1 MRITLLGVTL
11 AMALGPLAAAAH
23 GDGLPVPVDDTG
35 GEGII
40 AENSV
45 ATEGVRYLSL
55 HGNGQTVVARVQR
68 AGGRALGWRF
78 VPGAFTIP
86 AVALDGSPAGLSA
99 DGRTLVLIRPRV
111 SFPQRSTRLAII
123 NARTLRVRR
132 VVTLRG
138 DFSFDAISPNG
149 RHVYLIQYVAPKDPT
164 RYAVRSYDVARS
176 RLNPGQIV
184 DPRERDEAMRGFP
197 LTRTTSADGRWAYT
211 LYDGAGKHPFIH
223 ALDTRGG
230 TARCI
235 DLDSLTLRDLRT
247 PRLRV
252 DRAGSRLVLDDV
264 TTPLALV
271 DTKSFAVSEPEA
283 APATELTGTGRSEDA
298 LAKSLLGAAGIAVLL
313 AAGGVSLRARRRRR
327 PVTT

>member
-1 MRITLLGVTL
+1 MRITLLGLTL
-11 AMALGPLAAAAH
+11 AMALGPMAAAAH

-35 GEGII
+35 GEGIT
-40 AENSV
+40 AENGV
-45 ATEGVRYLSL
+45 ATEGIRYLSL

-78 VPGAFTIP
+78 VPGGFTIP

-123 NARTLRVRR
+123 DARTLRVRR

-164 RYAVRSYDVARS
+164 RYAVRSYDVARW
-176 RLNPGQIV
+176 RMDPGQIV
-184 DPRERDEAMRGFP
+184 DPHERDEAMRGFP

-211 LYDGAGKHPFIH
+211 LYDGAGEHPFIH
-223 ALDTRGG
+223 ALDTGRR

-235 DLDSLTLRDLRT
+235 DLDSLTVRDLGR
-247 PRLRV
+247 PRLRL
-252 DRAGSRLVLDDV
+252 DAGGSHLVLGNG
-264 TTPLALV
+264 TKPLARV
-271 DTKSFAVSEPEA
+271 NTKTFAVSEPEA
-283 APATELTGTGRSEDA
+283 SSTAELTGAGGSDDDV
-298 LAKSLLGAAGIAVLL
+298 AKPLVGVAGVAVLL
-313 AAGGVSLRARRRRR
+313 AAGGLSLRVRRRRR
-327 PVTT
+327 PAAT

>member
-123 NARTLRVRR
+123 DARTLRVRR

-176 RLNPGQIV
+176 RLDHGQIV
-184 DPRERDEAMRGFP
+184 DPHERDEAMRGFP

-211 LYDGAGKHPFIH
+211 LYDGAGEHPFIH
-223 ALDTRGG
+223 ALDTGRR

-235 DLDSLTLRDLRT
+235 DLDSLTARDLGT
-247 PRLRV
+247 PRLRL
-252 DRAGSRLVLDDV
+252 DAGGSRLVLDNG
-264 TTPLALV
+264 TKPLARV
-271 DTKSFAVSEPEA
+271 DTKTFAVSEPEA
-283 APATELTGTGRSEDA
+283 ASTMELTGAGGSDDGV
-298 LAKSLLGAAGIAVLL
+298 AKPLLGAAGVAVLL
-313 AAGGVSLRARRRRR
+313 AAGGLSVRARRRRG
-327 PVTT
+327 PAAT

>member
-1 MRITLLGVTL
+1 MRSTLLGLTL
-11 AMALGPLAAAAH
+11 AMALGPMAAAAH
-23 GDGLPVPVDDTG
+23 GDGLPVPVDDAG
-35 GEGII
+35 GEGIT
-40 AENSV
+40 AANGA
-45 ATEGVRYLSL
+45 ATEGVRYVALR
-55 HGNGQTVVARVQR
+55 GNGHSVVARVQR
-68 AGGRALGWRF
+68 AGGRALGWTF
-78 VPGAFTIP
+78 LPGAFTIP

-111 SFPQRSTRLAII
+111 SFPQRSTRLAILD
-123 NARTLRVRR
+123 ARRLRVRR
-132 VVTLRG
+132 IVTLRG

-176 RLNPGQIV
+176 RLSPGQIV

-211 LYDGAGKHPFIH
+211 LYDGAGDHPFIH
-223 ALDTRGG
+223 ALDTRGR

-235 DLDSLTLRDLRT
+235 DLDSLTVRDLGT
-247 PRLRV
+247 PGLHL
-252 DRAGSRLVLDDV
+252 DRAGSRLVLDDGK
-264 TTPLALV
+264 TPLALV
-271 DTKSFAVSEPEA
+271 ETKTFAVSEPGP
-283 APATELTGTGRSEDA
+283 APATDLTGTGRSDDA
-298 LAKSLLGAAGIAVLL
+298 FAKPLLGAAGIAVLL